1 MDCIFP
7 RHYDLLMTTK
17 NLIICLLLLSS
28 LLLSQ
33 AEAATCSCA
42 GAPLLSAIDSSF
54 TEPGDLFL
62 NYTTEFHEISDLVAG
77 TKDIRDESNRER
89 SSISQ
94 VVSST
99 YGLADRWSISGL
111 LSYVEHSRSVGISF
125 LGEQNTSGLGDA
137 VVLLR
142 YTPSY
147 ITPFSRHA
155 VSIGAGVRLPV
166 GKDDAGGL
174 IVQSEDMQ
182 PSVGAQ
188 GEILWSSYSYAFNQ
202 AATLQL
208 NLSTNYTF
216 NSEENDRNYSLGD
229 EFNFSVGISQ
239 SIGTRFGYSAGLR
252 YRTTDP
258 DERNGFEIPNSGGE
272 WLDFVPAIQYGITDD
287 LTISLSGRIPVSR
300 DLEAP
305 CSSLPAIP
313 MLSP

>member
-1 MDCIFP
+1 MTI
-7 RHYDLLMTTK
+7 RLLT
-17 NLIICLLLLSS
+17 LSLLLLPA
-28 LLLSQ
+28 LLLTQ

-42 GAPLLSAIDSSF
+42 GAPLLSAIDSSS
-54 TEPGDLFL
+54 TEPGDFFF
-62 NYTTEFHEISDLVAG
+62 NYTTEFHEISDLVEG
-77 TKDIRDESNRER
+77 TQDIRDESGRER
-89 SSISQ
+89 SSFSQ
-94 VVSST
+94 VISST
-99 YGLADRWSISGL
+99 YGLADRWSVSGL
-111 LSYVEHSRSVGISF
+111 LSYVEHSRSVGTSF

-142 YTPSY
+142 YTPLY
-147 ITPFSRHA
+147 ITPFSRHE
-155 VSIGAGVRLPV
+155 VSLGVGIRLPI

-208 NLSTNYTF
+208 NFSTNYTF
-216 NSEENDRNYSLGD
+216 NNEENDRNYSSGD

-252 YRTTDP
+252 YRATDA

-272 WLDFVPAIQYGITDD
+272 WLDFVPAIQYGVTDD
-287 LTISLSGRIPVSR
+287 LTLSLSGRVPVAR
-300 DLEAP
+300 NLEGALQFTT
-305 CSSLPAIP
+305 SYSYA
-313 MLSP
+313 LSMTYAL

>member
-1 MDCIFP
+1 MAI
-7 RHYDLLMTTK
+7 RYLASS
-17 NLIICLLLLSS
+17 LLLLSS
-28 LLLSQ
+28 LLFSQ
-33 AEAATCSCA
+33 VQAATCSCA
-42 GAPLLSAIDSSF
+42 GVPLLSAIDSSS
-54 TEPGDLFL
+54 TEPGDFFF
-62 NYTTEFHEISDLVAG
+62 NYTTEFHEMSDLVEG

-99 YGLADRWSISGL
+99 YGLADRWSVSGL
-111 LSYVEHSRSVGISF
+111 LSYVEHSRSVGTSF
-125 LGEQNTSGLGDA
+125 LGEQGTSGLGDA

-142 YTPSY
+142 YTPLY
-147 ITPFSRHA
+147 ITPFSRHE
-155 VSIGAGVRLPV
+155 VSLGVGVRLPV

-216 NSEENDRNYSLGD
+216 NNEENDRNYSFGD
-229 EFNFSVGISQ
+229 EFNFAVGISQ

-252 YRTTDP
+252 YRTTDA
-258 DERNGFEIPNSGGE
+258 DERNSFEIPNSGGE
-272 WLDFVPAIQYGITDD
+272 WLDFVPAIQYGVTDD
-287 LTISLSGRIPVSR
+287 LTISLSGRVPVAR
-300 DLEAP
+300 DLEGALQF
-305 CSSLPAIP
+305 STSYSYAFSMTYAL
-313 MLSP
+313 